1 MAYSITSELLY
12 KGESIP
18 GLSLNPEAI
27 PLFETTAFTWKTLS
41 EAKEA
46 YSKISS
52 AQDFTYIRTCNPN
65 RQALAEVISYLENGE
80 KSLICSSRH
89 GCYHQHSADLSE
101 AWRPRCLWFLL
112 LW

>member
-46 YSKISS
+46 YAPMVSCG
-52 AQDFTYIRTCNPN
+52 R
-65 RQALAEVISYLENGE
+65 R
-80 KSLICSSRH
+80 
-89 GCYHQHSADLSE
+89 
-101 AWRPRCLWFLL
+101 
-112 LW
+112 

>member
-80 KSLICSSRH
+80 KSLICSRALFFIQIRNLRKFI
-89 GCYHQHSADLSE
+89 YKD
-101 AWRPRCLWFLL
+101 RY
-112 LW
+112 